1 MDSEIDIHS
10 PVNSIYIIQDK
21 LIVACGGGP
30 GLKNKLI
37 LYQLNLG
44 NIGDI
49 LIDNIIEKTPK
60 FIEGKIL
67 NKIGIEL
74 IKGIGNIETKI
85 YISSLHSRIYLLV
98 KARASDQI
106 CRA

>member
-1 MDSEIDIHS
+1 MKNEIDIES
-10 PVNSIYIIQDK
+10 PINSLYIIEDK

-37 LYQLNLG
+37 LYQLQLG

-60 FIEGKIL
+60 FIERIPVKKYLVYVVIIKLFFIL
-67 NKIGIEL
+67 FHKIGNHL
-74 IKGIGNIETKI
+74 IK
-85 YISSLHSRIYLLV
+85 YIL
-98 KARASDQI
+98 
-106 CRA
+106 